1 MDELPPKIESIHH
14 KYKTPAEASRIYFL
28 PNFFTAGNLFFGFL
42 AIIRCIQA
50 KYDPSPLISKE
61 YYTHAVWFILL
72 ACICDALDGRMA
84 RIGGQESIF
93 GKEFDSIADVVSF
106 GVAPALMVFFLI
118 LSPTEGYP
126 LIRQVGWFI
135 GFIYL
140 LCAGVRLARFNVL
153 TSPLF
158 PSNFNNNSAKVA
170 DFIGLPVPPAAGVIA
185 SLALVLNRF
194 DLQRFT
200 ILLPALMLLISW
212 LMISNISYPSFKNI
226 NLQTQTPFKAFVFIV
241 IAGGLV
247 LLLREISFA
256 LLFLSYVFYGLL
268 KDLSPRLKNRLTRFS
283 KRKKVAKKL

>member
-1 MDELPPKIESIHH
+1 MDEHSTNTESIPPK
-14 KYKTPAEASRIYFL
+14 YKDPTEASRIYFL

-50 KYDPSPLISKE
+50 KYDPSPLLSKE

-84 RIGGQESIF
+84 RIGRQESIF

-158 PSNFNNNSAKVA
+158 PSNITGDVAKVS
-170 DFIGLPVPPAAGVIA
+170 DFTGLPVPAAAGVIA

-200 ILLPALMLLISW
+200 ILLPALMLLIAW
-212 LMISNISYPSFKNI
+212 LMISNIRYPSFKNI

-256 LLFLSYVFYGLL
+256 VLFLSYVFYGLL
-268 KDLSPRLKNRLTRFS
+268 RDLSPRLKRKVKRFS
-283 KRKKVAKKL
+283 TEKKDGKKL

>member
-1 MDELPPKIESIHH
+1 MDENSQQTESIPPK
-14 KYKTPAEASRIYFL
+14 YKNPTEASRIYFL

-84 RIGGQESIF
+84 RIGRQESIF

-126 LIRQVGWFI
+126 VIRQVGWFI

-158 PSNFNNNSAKVA
+158 PSNANDSAKVSN
-170 DFIGLPVPPAAGVIA
+170 FTGLPVPAAAGVIA

-200 ILLPALMLLISW
+200 IILPALMLLIAW

-241 IAGGLV
+241 IAGGLI

-256 LLFLSYVFYGLL
+256 VLFLSYVFFGLL
-268 KDLSPRLKNRLTRFS
+268 KDLSPRLKNKLKRFS
-283 KRKKVAKKL
+283 SQKKDGKKL

>member
-1 MDELPPKIESIHH
+1 MDEHPSKTESIPS
-14 KYKTPAEASRIYFL
+14 KYKNPTEASRIYFL

-72 ACICDALDGRMA
+72 ACICDSLDGRMA
-84 RIGGQESIF
+84 RIGRQESIF

-118 LSPTEGYP
+118 LAPTEGYP

-158 PSNFNNNSAKVA
+158 PSNTRDEALKIS
-170 DFIGLPVPPAAGVIA
+170 DFIGLPVPAAAGFIA

-200 ILLPALMLLISW
+200 ILLPALMLLIAW

-241 IAGGLV
+241 IAGGLI

-256 LLFLSYVFYGLL
+256 VLFLSYVFYGLL
-268 KDLSPRLKNRLTRFS
+268 RDLSPRL
-283 KRKKVAKKL
+283 RKKLKAFSFDKKNGEKL

>member
-1 MDELPPKIESIHH
+1 MDENSPKTESIPPK
-14 KYKTPAEASRIYFL
+14 YKNPEEASRIYFL

-50 KYDPSPLISKE
+50 KYDPSPLIGKE

-84 RIGGQESIF
+84 RIGRQESIF
-93 GKEFDSIADVVSF
+93 GKEFDSIADVISF

-126 LIRQVGWFI
+126 VIRQVGWFI

-158 PSNFNNNSAKVA
+158 PSNANDAVKVS
-170 DFIGLPVPPAAGVIA
+170 DFTGLPVPAAAGVIA

-200 ILLPALMLLISW
+200 ILLPALMLLIAW

-256 LLFLSYVFYGLL
+256 VIFLCYVFYGLL
-268 KDLSPRLKNRLTRFS
+268 RDLSPRLRNKLKGFS
-283 KRKKVAKKL
+283 FDKKDGKKL

>member
-1 MDELPPKIESIHH
+1 MDENSPKTESIPPK
-14 KYKTPAEASRIYFL
+14 YKNPEEASRIYFL

-84 RIGGQESIF
+84 RIGRQESIF

-126 LIRQVGWFI
+126 VIRQVGWFI

-158 PSNFNNNSAKVA
+158 PSNANDAVKVS
-170 DFIGLPVPPAAGVIA
+170 DFTGLPVPAAAGVIA

-200 ILLPALMLLISW
+200 ILLPALMLLIAW

-256 LLFLSYVFYGLL
+256 VIFLCYVFYGLL
-268 KDLSPRLKNRLTRFS
+268 RDLSPRLRNKLKRFS
-283 KRKKVAKKL
+283 FDKKDGKKL

>member
-1 MDELPPKIESIHH
+1 MDPKSSSTESIPA
-14 KYKTPAEASRIYFL
+14 KYKSPAEASRIYFL
-28 PNFFTAGNLFFGFL
+28 PNLFTSGNLFFGFL

-50 KYDPSPLISKE
+50 KYDPDPLQSKE
-61 YYTHAVWFILL
+61 FYTHAVWFILL

-84 RIGGQESIF
+84 RIGRKESIF

-158 PSNFNNNSAKVA
+158 PSNNSATKTS
-170 DFIGLPVPPAAGVIA
+170 DFIGLPVPAAAGVIA
-185 SLALVLNRF
+185 SLALVINRF
-194 DLQRFT
+194 DLQKFT
-200 ILLPALMLLISW
+200 IILPALMLLIAW

-226 NLQTQTPFKAFVFIV
+226 NSQTQTPFKAFVFIV
-241 IAGGLV
+241 IAGGVV
-247 LLLREISFA
+247 LILREISFA
-256 LLFLSYVFYGLL
+256 VLFLSYVFYGLL
-268 KDLSPRLKNRLTRFS
+268 KDLSPRLKGKVKRFS
-283 KRKKVAKKL
+283 RNKKDGKNM